1 MQVDKNNFN
10 PDVTGTYSITFKVT
24 DADGYTA
31 SHTMEIEVI
40 RTINVTVPAK
50 IPFQVVT
57 NLIEDPNNPSQDR
70 FIAGVMTVRNNNTTP
85 VEVSVKSFCKVQ
97 GSGNLELVDPTS
109 LNWDDLSVTDSM
121 NKMALGLY
129 HVSGFNNVTNLTKD
143 SPIWLTEQITNQSIG
158 QLPRASSLSN
168 PSEGKLSFIAKYGKN
183 FESGKTRAKFNLV
196 LEFR

>member
-1 MQVDKNNFN
+1 MTIINELKQNWL
-10 PDVTGTYSITFKVT
+10 S
-24 DADGYTA
+24 
-31 SHTMEIEVI
+31 IEVI
-40 RTINVTVPAK
+40 RTINVTVPIT

-70 FIAGVMTVRNNNTTP
+70 FIAGVMKVSNNNTTP

-97 GSGNLELVDPTS
+97 GSGSLELVNPTTVS
-109 LNWDDLSVTDSM
+109 NWDHLSVTDSM

-129 HVSGFNNVTNLTKD
+129 HVSGFDNVTNLTKD